1 MFGTRLLS
9 KLLQPFLR
17 FTSDNLVPRT
27 AFGVPKFGLS
37 DDQTNYSK
45 ALLVQSRPP
54 YRPLGLGR
62 ILLAA
67 PLVLPVAAAGSD
79 DSDEDDSD
87 DEHQVEDDSQGKQL
101 WCSGDSYGY
110 TKGITVCITAQL
122 FISSGLI
129 HTALGT
135 HYAKLLC
142 LIASKNNFSFEPYFR
157 SDTQRENQELP
168 TGIQLPALSSS
179 FCSGWQNQ
187 FNAL

>member
-1 MFGTRLLS
+1 MIVWLCAFSLNDTNPTMFGTRLLS

-17 FTSDNLVPRT
+17 LTGDNLVPRT
-27 AFGVPKFGLS
+27 ACGLPKFGLS

-110 TKGITVCITAQL
+110 TKGMTVCLTAQL
-122 FISSGLI
+122 FIASGLI

-135 HYAKLLC
+135 QLCKSFMFDCQCKYFIIFHLNLLYC
-142 LIASKNNFSFEPYFR
+142 SK
-157 SDTQRENQELP
+157 
-168 TGIQLPALSSS
+168 I
-179 FCSGWQNQ
+179 
-187 FNAL
+187 